1 VRNLGLYN
9 LSKYIGAGGMAEVF
23 LARRVTFGAS
33 KTVAIKLL
41 PQNLAKKQQYR
52 DMFQK
57 EARLSMLLTNSNI
70 VQVFELGEDNG
81 ECFMAMEYVD
91 GANLAEVEAALWK
104 AGYGIPVD
112 VALYIAGEVL
122 HALDYAHNLVHEDAA
137 SIVHRDISPANILL
151 SMAGEVKLTDFGVA
165 RFGSEETSGI
175 NIKGK
180 LRYMPPE
187 QLDGSSKEGTVDLY
201 SLGVV
206 LHEMLDGRKFRGEAK
221 DDLQLCRMTL
231 NFVIPDLGNS
241 ARVPEQVDVLRRRLL
256 EPDVSRRIGT
266 AREALHLLRDC
277 PSYHDAALELQAIV
291 RWYRQLQ
298 PGDPGYQERRI
309 VESVQAPSSEQ
320 AADTSVSRPGS
331 PALSSASRL
340 PITRRQQLLAAV
352 LLAFAGLCAGC
363 LGVGFAVSKLDDGAF
378 IAEEEQT
385 EPESPMKLEP
395 VKLEPAPV
403 TSKLEP
409 ADVPESV
416 PDDRV
421 LGSGS
426 TPGENTNESDP
437 KELPVGEPESEP
449 EPEPEPESEPESEPE
464 PEPQP
469 KPTPPPTKPEVEV
482 IFNAGDLHFVYMKVG
497 GKRFIVDLPIKTK
510 LPPGWHKVS
519 IRKTPSSP
527 WKDVGKVKIQS
538 GRSNT
543 VYLHKL
549 PGVKIAEWK

>member
-1 VRNLGLYN
+1 VRDLGSYK

-23 LARRVTFGAS
+23 LARRVTHGTS
-33 KTVAIKLL
+33 KTLAIKLL

-57 EARLSMLLTNSNI
+57 EARLSMLLSNSNI

-91 GANLAEVEAALWK
+91 GANLAEIEAALWK
-104 AGYGIPVD
+104 AGSGIPVD
-112 VALYIAGEVL
+112 VALYITGEVL
-122 HALDYAHNLVHEDAA
+122 HALDYAHNLVIEDAA
-137 SIVHRDISPANILL
+137 RVVHRDISPANILL

-206 LHEMLDGRKFRGEAK
+206 LHEMLDGRKFRAEAK

-231 NFVIPDLGNS
+231 DFVIPELENP
-241 ARVPEQVDVLRRRLL
+241 ARVPEQVDLLRRRLL
-256 EPDVSRRIGT
+256 EPDVSRRIGS
-266 AREALHLLRDC
+266 AREALHLLRGC
-277 PSYHDAALELQAIV
+277 PSYQNAALELQAIV

-309 VESVQAPSSEQ
+309 ETVQALAAEQ

-331 PALSSASRL
+331 AAVSSTRCL
-340 PITRRQQLLAAV
+340 PITRRQQLMAAV
-352 LLAFAGLCAGC
+352 VLAFMGLCVGC
-363 LGVGFAVSKLDDGAF
+363 LGVGFAVSKLDGAP
-378 IAEEEQT
+378 IVEEQQAEEERT
-385 EPESPMKLEP
+385 EPEPPMKI
-395 VKLEPAPV
+395 EPAPV
-403 TSKLEP
+403 TRELEP
-409 ADVPESV
+409 ADVPISL

-421 LGSGS
+421 LESK
-426 TPGENTNESDP
+426 PLEDTNESAS
-437 KELPVGEPESEP
+437 KELPIVEP
-449 EPEPEPESEPESEPE
+449 EPEPEHP
-464 PEPQP
+464 PQP
-469 KPTPPPTKPEVEV
+469 KSDPPPAPPPAKPEVEV
-482 IFNAGDLHFVYMKVG
+482 VFNSGALHFAYVKVG

-510 LPPGWHKVS
+510 LPPGRHKVS
-519 IRKTPSSP
+519 IRKTQDSP
-527 WKDVGKVKIQS
+527 WTDVGKIKIQS

-543 VYLHKL
+543 IYLDKL
-549 PGVKIAEWK
+549 PGVKASEWK

>member
-1 VRNLGLYN
+1 VRKLGSYN

-23 LARRVTFGAS
+23 LAQRVTLGTS
-33 KTVAIKLL
+33 KTMALKLL

-57 EARLSMLLTNSNI
+57 EARLSMLLNNSNI

-91 GANLAEVEAALWK
+91 GANLAEIEAALWK
-104 AGYGIPVD
+104 AGSGIPVD

-122 HALDYAHNLVHEDAA
+122 HALDYAHTLVHEDAA
-137 SIVHRDISPANILL
+137 SIVHRDISPSNILL

-206 LHEMLDGRKFRGEAK
+206 LHEMLDGRKFREGVK

-231 NFVIPDLGNS
+231 DCIMPDLGNS
-241 ARVPEQVDVLRRRLL
+241 AGVPAEVDAFRRRLL
-256 EPDVSRRIGT
+256 EPDVSRRIGS
-266 AREALHLLRDC
+266 AREALHFLRGC
-277 PSYHDAALELQAIV
+277 PGYQNAALELQSIV

-298 PGDPGYQERRI
+298 PGDPGYQERQI
-309 VESVQAPSSEQ
+309 VQTVQAPPAEQ

-331 PALSSASRL
+331 PAVRSASHL

-352 LLAFAGLCAGC
+352 VLAFAGLCIGC
-363 LGVGFAVSKLDDGAF
+363 LGVGFAVSKLDEASAPPPKT
-378 IAEEEQT
+378 I
-385 EPESPMKLEP
+385 ES
-395 VKLEPAPV
+395 APV
-403 TSKLEP
+403 TPKLEP
-409 ADVPESV
+409 ADVPKSV
-416 PDDRV
+416 PGDRV
-421 LGSGS
+421 LESKPVE
-426 TPGENTNESDP
+426 TNTNESDP
-437 KELPVGEPESEP
+437 KKALPVVVSEP
-449 EPEPEPESEPESEPE
+449 EPPPQPEPA
-464 PEPQP
+464 
-469 KPTPPPTKPEVEV
+469 PPATKPDVEV
-482 IFNAGDLHFVYMKVG
+482 VFNSGTLRFVYMKVG
-497 GKRFIVDLPIKTK
+497 GKRFIVDLPIATK
-510 LPPGWHKVS
+510 LPPGSHKVYM
-519 IRKTPSSP
+519 RKTEDSL
-527 WKDVGKVKIQS
+527 WKYVGKVKIQS

-543 VYLHKL
+543 IYLDKL
-549 PGVKIAEWK
+549 PGVKTSEWK

>member
-1 VRNLGLYN
+1 MGAGRRSIPTVRNLGSYE

-23 LARRVTFGAS
+23 LARRVTHGAS

-41 PQNLAKKQQYR
+41 PQNLAKKPQYR

-57 EARLSMLLTNSNI
+57 EARISMLLSNSNI

-187 QLDGSSKEGTVDLY
+187 QLDGSSKAGTVDLY

-206 LHEMLDGRKFRGEAK
+206 LHEMLDGRKFREEAK
-221 DDLQLCRMTL
+221 DDLQLCRMNL
-231 NFVIPDLGNS
+231 DFVIPDLGNS
-241 ARVPEQVDVLRRRLL
+241 IRVPEQIDVFRRRLL
-256 EPDVSRRIGT
+256 EPDVSRRIGS
-266 AREALHLLRDC
+266 AREALHLLRGC
-277 PSYHDAALELQAIV
+277 PGYQNAALELEAIV

-309 VESVQAPSSEQ
+309 VETVQAPSAEQ

-331 PALSSASRL
+331 PAVGSASGL
-340 PITRRQQLLAAV
+340 PISRRQQLLAAV
-352 LLAFAGLCAGC
+352 VLVFAGLCVGC
-363 LGVGFAVSKLDDGAF
+363 LGVGFAVSQLDEAS
-378 IAEEEQT
+378 IAVEAQT
-385 EPESPMKLEP
+385 EPEPPMKVWPAP
-395 VKLEPAPV
+395 VPPQLEPA
-403 TSKLEP
+403 E
-409 ADVPESV
+409 VPKPV
-416 PDDRV
+416 PDDRE
-421 LGSGS
+421 LGSES
-426 TPGENTNESDP
+426 EPGENPNESDR
-437 KELPVGEPESEP
+437 KELPVDESESESQPEQKPSPP
-449 EPEPEPESEPESEPE
+449 EPEP
-464 PEPQP
+464 
-469 KPTPPPTKPEVEV
+469 PPPPIKSEVEV
-482 IFNAGDLHFVYMKVG
+482 VFNSGALQFAYVKVA
-497 GKRFIVDLPIKTK
+497 GKRFIVDLPITTK

-519 IRKTPSSP
+519 IRKNESSL
-527 WKDVGKVKIQS
+527 WKEVGRVKIHS

-543 VYLHKL
+543 VYLDKL
-549 PGVKIAEWK
+549 PGVKVSEWK

>member
-1 VRNLGLYN
+1 VRDLGSYK

-23 LARRVTFGAS
+23 LARRVTHGTS
-33 KTVAIKLL
+33 KTLAIKLL

-57 EARLSMLLTNSNI
+57 EARLSMLLSNSNI

-91 GANLAEVEAALWK
+91 GANLAEIEAALWK
-104 AGYGIPVD
+104 AGSGIPVD
-112 VALYIAGEVL
+112 VALYITGEVL
-122 HALDYAHNLVHEDAA
+122 HALDYAHNLVIEDAA

-206 LHEMLDGRKFRGEAK
+206 LHEMLDGRKFRAEAK

-231 NFVIPDLGNS
+231 DFVIPDLENP
-241 ARVPEQVDVLRRRLL
+241 ARVPEQVDLLRRRLL
-256 EPDVSRRIGT
+256 EPDVSRRIGS
-266 AREALHLLRDC
+266 AREALHLLRGC
-277 PSYHDAALELQAIV
+277 PSYRNAALELQAIV

-309 VESVQAPSSEQ
+309 VETGQALPAEQ

-331 PALSSASRL
+331 PAVSSARRL

-352 LLAFAGLCAGC
+352 VLAFVGLCVGC
-363 LGVGFAVSKLDDGAF
+363 LGVGFAVSKFDAASTVEEEQ
-378 IAEEEQT
+378 AEEEQT
-385 EPESPMKLEP
+385 EPEPPMKI
-395 VKLEPAPV
+395 EPAPV
-403 TSKLEP
+403 TRELEP
-409 ADVPESV
+409 ADVPKSV
-416 PDDRV
+416 PEDRV
-421 LGSGS
+421 LESK
-426 TPGENTNESDP
+426 PLENTNESGP
-437 KELPVGEPESEP
+437 KESPIVEP
-449 EPEPEPESEPESEPE
+449 EPERPPQPESTPP
-464 PEPQP
+464 PL
-469 KPTPPPTKPEVEV
+469 PPPTKPEVEV
-482 IFNAGDLHFVYMKVG
+482 VFNAGGAYFAYVKVG
-497 GKRFIVDLPIKTK
+497 DKRFIVDLPTKTK
-510 LPPGWHKVS
+510 LTPGWHKVY
-519 IRKTPSSP
+519 IRKTKDSP
-527 WKDVGKVKIQS
+527 WKDVGKVKVQS

-543 VYLHKL
+543 IYLDKL
-549 PGVKIAEWK
+549 PGFKASEWK